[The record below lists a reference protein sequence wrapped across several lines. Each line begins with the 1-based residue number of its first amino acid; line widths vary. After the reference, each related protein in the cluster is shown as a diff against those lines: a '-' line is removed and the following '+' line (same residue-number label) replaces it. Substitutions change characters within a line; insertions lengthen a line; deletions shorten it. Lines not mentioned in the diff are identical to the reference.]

1 VGTACKSTPLP
12 TLQFYSNGKRVS
24 ARDDVV
30 AVKAGD
36 VENFLARADRAP
48 PIILVYGPDA
58 GLVHERA
65 EALIRNWVDNPSD
78 PFLLVRLEG
87 DELEPTRLVEEA
99 NTIPLFGGRRAVWVK
114 GGGRNIVAAVDA
126 LIACPSADC
135 RVVIE
140 AGELRSNAPL
150 RVACEQAKNA
160 VALPCY
166 PDNEQQLHRLI
177 EQEMHSNGMSI
188 SREAST
194 ALVSLL
200 GGDRLAS
207 RQELAKLALFARG
220 KGEVGLKDIIAV
232 VSDASALEA
241 DDLVDAAFSG
251 HSGDLELKLG
261 RARTAGIAPGTVVF
275 AAVRHAA
282 QLHKA
287 RIAIERGASTW
298 EAGKGVFGYFNRKD
312 AINTALQIWTS
323 ARLERA
329 MTQLAEAAL
338 ESRRQSAL
346 ASVIEQ
352 RALLALAANAGEKTG
367 ARRRS

>member
-1 VGTACKSTPLP
+1 M
-12 TLQFYSNGKRVS
+12 
-24 ARDDVV
+24 V
-30 AVKAGD
+30 AIKAAE

-48 PIILVYGPDA
+48 PVILVYGPDA

-65 EALIRNWVDNPSD
+65 EALIRNWVENLSD
-78 PFLLVRLEG
+78 PFVLVRLEG

-114 GGGRNIVAAVDA
+114 GGGRNVVPAVEA
-126 LIACPSADC
+126 LIASPSPDC
-135 RVVIE
+135 RIVIE
-140 AGELRSNAPL
+140 AGELRRNSPL
-150 RVACEQAKNA
+150 RVACEETTNA

-166 PDNEQQLHRLI
+166 GDDEQQLRRLI
-177 EQEMHSNGMSI
+177 EQEMRRSGLSV
-188 SREAST
+188 SSDASD

-207 RQELAKLALFARG
+207 RQELQKLALFARG
-220 KGEVGLKDIIAV
+220 KEAVELEDIIAV

-241 DDLVDAAFSG
+241 DDLVDAAFAG
-251 HSGDLELKLG
+251 RAGELEVKLG
-261 RARTAGIAPGTVVF
+261 RARTAGISAGTVVF

-287 RIAIERGASTW
+287 KLAIERGVSSR
-298 EAGKGVFGYFNRKD
+298 EATKGIFGYFNRGRQID
-312 AINTALQIWTS
+312 TALRIWTS

-352 RALLALAANAGEKTG
+352 RTLLALAANAVEKSG
-367 ARRRS
+367 ARRRSS

>member
-1 VGTACKSTPLP
+1 M
-12 TLQFYSNGKRVS
+12 
-24 ARDDVV
+24 V
-30 AVKAGD
+30 AIKAAE

-48 PIILVYGPDA
+48 PVILVYGPDA

-65 EALIRNWVDNPSD
+65 EALIRNWVEDPAD
-78 PFLLVRLEG
+78 PFALVRLEG
-87 DELEPTRLVEEA
+87 DVLEPARLVEEA
-99 NTIPLFGGRRAVWVK
+99 NTIPLFGGRRAVWLK
-114 GGGRNIVAAVDA
+114 GGGRNVVPAVEA
-126 LIACPSADC
+126 LIASPSPDC

-140 AGELRSNAPL
+140 AGELRANSPL
-150 RVACEQAKNA
+150 RVACEQANDA
-160 VALPCY
+160 IALPCY
-166 PDNEQQLHRLI
+166 PDDEEQLLRLI
-177 EQEMHSNGMSI
+177 ESEMRGSALSI
-188 SREAST
+188 SPEASA

-220 KGEVGLKDIIAV
+220 KGQVGLEDIIAV

-241 DDLVDAAFSG
+241 DDLVDAAFAG
-251 HSGDLELKLG
+251 HAGELEVKFG
-261 RARTAGIAPGTVVF
+261 RARTAGIAAGTVVF

-287 RIAIERGASTW
+287 RLAIERGASSW
-298 EAGKGVFGYFNRKD
+298 EATKGIFGYFKRKD
-312 AINTALQIWTS
+312 AINTALRIWTS

-329 MTQLAEAAL
+329 MAQLAEAAL

-346 ASVIEQ
+346 AAVVEQ
-352 RALLALAANAGEKTG
+352 RALLALAANAGERSG